1 MAEYLLGL
9 DYGSKRVGV
18 AVAHVIA
25 RLPRPLMTL
34 SSDDTLLQHIKDIIV
49 AEDVARVV
57 VGVPRGIDGAIT
69 DQSKLCEAFA
79 SLLASEINIPVVT
92 VDETLSSVEAEAY
105 LAKNRTTFTKA
116 EIDEVAAAVIL
127 ERFITEHQDD
137 LIGEGN

>member
-49 AEDVARVV
+49 AEDVA
-57 VGVPRGIDGAIT
+57 
-69 DQSKLCEAFA
+69 Q
-79 SLLASEINIPVVT
+79 
-92 VDETLSSVEAEAY
+92 
-105 LAKNRTTFTKA
+105 
-116 EIDEVAAAVIL
+116 
-127 ERFITEHQDD
+127 
-137 LIGEGN
+137 

>member
-1 MAEYLLGL
+1 M
-9 DYGSKRVGV
+9 
-18 AVAHVIA
+18 
-25 RLPRPLMTL
+25 
-34 SSDDTLLQHIKDIIV
+34 LQHIKDIIV

-79 SLLASEINIPVVT
+79 SLLASEINIPVVP

>member
-18 AVAHVIA
+18 AIAHVIA

>member
-49 AEDVARVV
+49 SEDVARVV